1 MAFDNCSLSSLKNVS
16 PSDCPPLLATR
27 KLILTTTDFTFADE
41 DAAKL
46 SANFTTGICNKEI
59 FPFPLVQ
66 NAEAQ
71 NEEAVFE
78 ILETKSIQ
86 VTPAKKQTQFT
97 FVESLCVH
105 ADMRS
110 FNGRQMR
117 LFEVTEG
124 DFVTGIKNAD
134 GSIKGQLVQVFVDIL
149 GTSTFAEVG
158 KTLVT
163 VRYNEVDN
171 FEQNAVVFKLDTPF
185 SNINGIID
193 VELAEEAG
201 SLATL
206 LNISVKDFC
215 SGESVDSLV
224 DGDLVVKDGAG
235 VVQVLTSTTYD
246 PVNEF
251 YAIVGA
257 GFANG
262 FTVEINGVIAQPD
275 AKFEGRNIVTIANI

>member
-1 MAFDNCSLSSLKNVS
+1 MAFDNCSLASLKNVS

-27 KLILTTTDFTFADE
+27 KLIFTTADFSFADI

-46 SANFTTGICNKEI
+46 SANFTTGICNKQI

-66 NAEAQ
+66 SAESA
-71 NEEAVFE
+71 NEDAVFE

-110 FNGRQMR
+110 FNGRQFR

-124 DFVTGIKNAD
+124 DFVTGIKNSD

-149 GTSTFAEVG
+149 GTSTFSEVG
-158 KTLVT
+158 KTLVDI
-163 VRYNEVDN
+163 RYNEVDN

-185 SNINGIID
+185 SNVNGIVD
-193 VELAEEAG
+193 VELAEEG
-201 SLATL
+201 TSLATQ
-206 LNISVKDFC
+206 LNISVIDFC

-224 DGDLVVKDGAG
+224 DGDLVVKNGAG
-235 VVQVLTSTTYD
+235 VVQVLTSTTY
-246 PVNEF
+246 NATEG
-251 YAIVGA
+251 YYELVGT

-262 FTVEINGVIAQPD
+262 FTVEVNGVIAQPD
-275 AKFEGRNIVTIANI
+275 AKFEGKNIVTIATI